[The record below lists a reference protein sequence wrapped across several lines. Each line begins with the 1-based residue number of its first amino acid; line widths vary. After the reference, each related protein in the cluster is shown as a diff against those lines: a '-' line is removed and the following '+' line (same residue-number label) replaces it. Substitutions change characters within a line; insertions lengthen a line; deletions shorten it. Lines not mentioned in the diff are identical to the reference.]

1 MSRTAVWSCLVGR
14 VKTIVAATAAAIGTA
29 TTIAR
34 RQVMRRRGA
43 GAAAAISRTRSRTS
57 DGASTC
63 AARSS
68 ATRSRCDME
77 CLLEF
82 LQRPIQARGA
92 VGGGDAEDA
101 GGCAG
106 VEIEQDPERDDL
118 TLACGQARESRLE
131 VGGQS
136 LGEAEVDCL
145 GWGGELL
152 APGAAP
158 FGAEVVERDGARDL
172 AEPGANRP
180 AIGVE

>member
-34 RQVMRRRGA
+34 RQVMRRGGA

-57 DGASTC
+57 GGASTC

-82 LQRPIQARGA
+82 RQRPVETRRAVRGR
-92 VGGGDAEDA
+92 DAEDA
-101 GGCAG
+101 GGGAR
-106 VEIEQDPERDDL
+106 VEVEQD
-118 TLACGQARESRLE
+118 
-131 VGGQS
+131 
-136 LGEAEVDCL
+136 AEGD
-145 GWGGELL
+145 
-152 APGAAP
+152 
-158 FGAEVVERDGARDL
+158 
-172 AEPGANRP
+172 
-180 AIGVE
+180 